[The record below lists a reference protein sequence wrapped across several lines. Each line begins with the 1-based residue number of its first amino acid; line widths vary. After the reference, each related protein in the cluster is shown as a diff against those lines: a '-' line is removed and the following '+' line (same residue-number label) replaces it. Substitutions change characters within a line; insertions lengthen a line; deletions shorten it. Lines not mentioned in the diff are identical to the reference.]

1 MTRRF
6 NTPPSRPST
15 VNRRAWIAALLSFLQ
30 PGLGHAYLRAWR
42 RAVTWFLVWAAVTAA
57 LVELPSPSLTV
68 EGLRRAAT
76 QLFAGLGGLGLVPS
90 LVLSAVTAFAMVD
103 AFWLAERPEPRD
115 GTPRCPDCGKEIDE
129 DIDFCPW
136 CTAELDAPRSHEAE

>member
-1 MTRRF
+1 
-6 NTPPSRPST
+6 
-15 VNRRAWIAALLSFLQ
+15 LLSFLQ

-68 EGLRRAAT
+68 EGLLRAAR
-76 QLFAGLGGLGLVPS
+76 QLFGALGGLELVPS

-103 AFWLAERPEPRD
+103 AFRMADEPELDD

-129 DIDFCPW
+129 DLDFCPW
-136 CTAELDAPRSHEAE
+136 CTAELDAPREPDAE